1 MKFVDKETQM
11 QKETN
16 KFLMYCAG
24 PTNKELYKD
33 KKVFLIRIKPK
44 RKGKEKKGINDGKF
58 TWGCERQRLTI

>member
-44 RKGKEKKGINDGKF
+44 RKGKKKK
-58 TWGCERQRLTI
+58 EA